1 MKSLPLLACLGATLA
16 GCGSLPRDP
25 DDTLQRVRSGHELR
39 VGVIA
44 DAGAPAGD
52 AEMAAFIARVSRA
65 TGARATVRRGASE
78 PLLLDLEAGG
88 LDLVLG
94 PLSPKSPWADEV
106 AILRPIAEPVAP
118 QHLVVTPI
126 ARNGE
131 NRWIM
136 LLEREAR
143 AVAAGRRR

>member
-1 MKSLPLLACLGATLA
+1 MKSLPLFLCLGAALA

-25 DDTLQRVRSGHELR
+25 DGTLKRVRSEHVFR
-39 VGVIA
+39 VGVVA
-44 DAGAPAGD
+44 DSGAAAGN
-52 AEMAAFIARVSRA
+52 AEMAAFLARVSRA
-65 TGARATVRRGASE
+65 TGARPTVRRGASE
-78 PLLLDLEAGG
+78 PLLLDLESGG

-118 QHLVVTPI
+118 RHLVVTPI

-136 LLEREAR
+136 LLEREAD
-143 AVAAGRRR
+143 AVAGGAR

>member
-1 MKSLPLLACLGATLA
+1 MKWLLRLALVAVLG

-25 DDTLQRVRSGHELR
+25 DGTLQRVSAGRVIR
-39 VGVIA
+39 VGLIA
-44 DAGAPAGD
+44 DGPATTGD
-52 AEMAAFIARVSRA
+52 AAVAAYLERLSRA
-65 TGARATVRRGASE
+65 TGARAEVTRGASE
-78 PLLLDLEAGG
+78 PLLLELEAGK

-94 PLSPKSPWADEV
+94 AVSPQSPWASEV
-106 AILRPIAEPVAP
+106 AILRPIAEATAP

-136 LLEREAR
+136 LLEREAD
-143 AVAAGRRR
+143 AVAAGRS

>member
-1 MKSLPLLACLGATLA
+1 MKPLPLIACLGTALV

-25 DDTLQRVRSGHELR
+25 DGTLQRVRSEHAFR
-39 VGVIA
+39 VGII
-44 DAGAPAGD
+44 AGAGTPGGN
-52 AEMAAFIARVSRA
+52 AETAAFIARVSRA
-65 TGARATVRRGASE
+65 TGARATVRDGASE
-78 PLLLDLEAGG
+78 ALLLDLEAGG

-118 QHLVVTPI
+118 QHLVVAPI

-136 LLEREAR
+136 LLEREAD
-143 AVAAGRRR
+143 AVARGAR

>member
-1 MKSLPLLACLGATLA
+1 MKSLALLLFLSASIA
-16 GCGSLPRDP
+16 GCGSVPRDP
-25 DDTLQRVRSGHELR
+25 DGTLERVRSTHGFR
-39 VGVIA
+39 VGLIA
-44 DAGAPAGD
+44 DAGGPAGD
-52 AEMAAFIARVSRA
+52 SEVAAFIAGVSRA
-65 TGARATVRRGASE
+65 TGARPIVRRGASE
-78 PLLLDLEAGG
+78 PLLLDLEAGR

-94 PLSPKSPWADEV
+94 PISPKSPWADEV

-136 LLEREAR
+136 LLEREADR
-143 AVAAGRRR
+143 VAGGGR

>member
-1 MKSLPLLACLGATLA
+1 MKSLPLTVCLAAVLA

-25 DDTLQRVRSGHELR
+25 DGTLGRVRSEHIFR
-39 VGVIA
+39 VGIIS
-44 DAGAPAGD
+44 DGGTPAGD
-52 AEMAAFIARVSRA
+52 AEMAAFLARVSRA

-94 PLSPKSPWADEV
+94 PLAPKSPWADEV
-106 AILRPIAEPVAP
+106 AILRPIAEPIAP

-126 ARNGE
+126 VRNGE

-136 LLEREAR
+136 LLEREAD
-143 AVAAGRRR
+143 AVAGGA

>member
-1 MKSLPLLACLGATLA
+1 MKSLQLIACLAALLA

-25 DDTLQRVRSGHELR
+25 DGTLQRVRFEHAFR
-39 VGVIA
+39 VGIIA
-44 DAGAPAGD
+44 DGGAPAGN
-52 AEMAAFIARVSRA
+52 AEMAAFLARVSRA
-65 TGARATVRRGASE
+65 TGARPMVRRGASE
-78 PLLLDLEAGG
+78 ALLLDLEAGG

-94 PLSPKSPWADEV
+94 SLAPKSPWADEV

-126 ARNGE
+126 VRNGE

-136 LLEREAR
+136 LLEREAD
-143 AVAAGRRR
+143 AVAGGGR